1 MFYVGDKMN
10 KFLKII
16 MSIFPSLLLLCFIP
30 LFLMLSSIPEGVLPQ
45 IDVSNDHLFFIVS
58 TGILLVFN
66 ALIICKKK
74 EEKKLIMDYVSIT
87 FIGIWFMI
95 FLIIFFVGWWK

>member
-1 MFYVGDKMN
+1 MFYVGEKMN
-10 KFLKII
+10 RFLKFI

-30 LFLMLSSIPEGVLPQ
+30 LYFILSAIPEGVLPQ
-45 IDVSNDHLFFIVS
+45 IEVSINLFFIVS
-58 TGILLVFN
+58 TGILLVLN

-87 FIGIWFMI
+87 FIGIWFVT
-95 FLIIFFVGWWK
+95 LLVIFFIGWWS